1 MPTTVSVSVT
11 PNLASLASGLGG
23 THRRRRR
30 EQVQR
35 RKGQADAQ
43 HGADR
48 PGAAEGPFGDQQRAG
63 PPPPA
68 AAASSI
74 TPSIASRKPRK
85 RVRLRVLWIGKASRL
100 MPPTR

>member
-1 MPTTVSVSVT
+1 MPTTVRVSVS
-11 PNLASLASGLGG
+11 PNPASLASGLGG
-23 THRRRRR
+23 GRRRR

-63 PPPPA
+63 PPPAA